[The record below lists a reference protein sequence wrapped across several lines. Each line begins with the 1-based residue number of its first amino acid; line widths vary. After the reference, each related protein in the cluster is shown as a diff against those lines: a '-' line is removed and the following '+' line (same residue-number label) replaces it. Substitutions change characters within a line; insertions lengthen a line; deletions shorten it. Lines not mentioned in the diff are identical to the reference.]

1 MEIKITSNK
10 KHQRELLRF
19 KRERHNTLTNNFIF
33 RKIFKKTE
41 IKGKYEQ
48 IATAYDK
55 LFTFNWNSRHL
66 INAKIDLSNFLK

>member
-1 MEIKITSNK
+1 MEIEITSNK
-10 KHQRELLRF
+10 KNQRNLLGL
-19 KRERHNTLTNNFIF
+19 KRETDNSLSNNFIF

-48 IATAYDK
+48 IATAYNK

-66 INAKIDLSNFLK
+66 INANINLSISYN